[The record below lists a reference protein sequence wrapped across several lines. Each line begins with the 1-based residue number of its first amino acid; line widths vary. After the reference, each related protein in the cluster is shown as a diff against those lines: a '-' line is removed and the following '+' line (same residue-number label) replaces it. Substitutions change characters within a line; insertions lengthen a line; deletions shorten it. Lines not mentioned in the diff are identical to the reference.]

1 MKYLSGFQ
9 SGSKCYLVF
18 KFKDLMPIVPLPGA
32 RRMSAGKLQF
42 GWPSNI
48 YAHTATFSCS
58 KALEVWNSCDQKTVK
73 YGQCE
78 QSHFQVISKS
88 FPSHSKPICVFDKC
102 INCVKAV
109 PLSGHHSC
117 TFGLELGTCWLL
129 VVLGHEA
136 RGAIRTIRAIDFNK
150 HQSSVNTMCKHHV

>member
-1 MKYLSGFQ
+1 MCRKSRTRWNICLGFKVVVNAILC
-9 SGSKCYLVF
+9 SNSKTWCQLCPFQVQEGCQQVSSSLDGLPTF
-18 KFKDLMPIVPLPGA
+18 MRTLRRSPAARLWKFGILA
-32 RRMSAGKLQF
+32 TRRR
-42 GWPSNI
+42 SN
-48 YAHTATFSCS
+48 TVNVS
-58 KALEVWNSCDQKTVK
+58 K
-73 YGQCE
+73 
-78 QSHFQVISKS
+78 VISKS

-150 HQSSVNTMCKHHV
+150 HHL